1 MLKFLFCKK
10 FLTCDV
16 LCQVAEYLKLEDIL
30 VRLTCLLIGDFC
42 DGIFD
47 PLMVYASKLSRLA
60 VVF

>member
-1 MLKFLFCKK
+1 MSCAKK
-10 FLTCDV
+10 LNTQLV
-16 LCQVAEYLKLEDIL
+16 DIL
-30 VRLTCLLIGDFC
+30 IRLTCLLIGDFC